1 MNRKYSLILLIILVI
16 VIIFCVFILNK
27 NKTQINEQEENLEY
41 RQDENT
47 GEYIIYDEESGEE
60 KIRVE
65 NESEIQMYLDN
76 PDFDIKL

>member
-1 MNRKYSLILLIILVI
+1 MTEQILSMPFSYIRK
-16 VIIFCVFILNK
+16 K
-27 NKTQINEQEENLEY
+27 
-41 RQDENT
+41 
-47 GEYIIYDEESGEE
+47 IYDEESGDE

>member
-16 VIIFCVFILNK
+16 VIIFCIFILNK
-27 NKTQINEQEENLEY
+27 NKTQIAEQEENLEY
-41 RQDENT
+41 KQDENT

>member
-47 GEYIIYDEESGEE
+47 GEYIIYDEESGDE

>member
-1 MNRKYSLILLIILVI
+1 MNRKYSLILLIILLI
-16 VIIFCVFILNK
+16 VIIFCIFILNK

>member
-1 MNRKYSLILLIILVI
+1 MNRKYSLILLIIIVI
-16 VIIFCVFILNK
+16 FIIFCIFILNK
-27 NKTQINEQEENLEY
+27 NKIQIDKQEENLEY
-41 RQDENT
+41 RQDEDT
-47 GEYIIYDEESGEE
+47 GEYIIYDKESREE

>member
-16 VIIFCVFILNK
+16 VIIFCIFILNK

-41 RQDENT
+41 RKDENT

>member
-47 GEYIIYDEESGEE
+47 GEYIIYDEENGDE

>member
-1 MNRKYSLILLIILVI
+1 MNRKYSLILLIILLI

-27 NKTQINEQEENLEY
+27 TKTQINEQEENLEY
-41 RQDENT
+41 RQDEST
-47 GEYIIYDEESGEE
+47 GEYIIYDKESGEE

-76 PDFDIKL
+76 SDFDIKL

>member
-16 VIIFCVFILNK
+16 VIIFCIFILNK

-47 GEYIIYDEESGEE
+47 GEYIIYDEESGDE